1 MDWIFAGIFFFRRA
15 SFLLFFP
22 IIIFLQYKYGWSHD
36 IPILRRTGQISGHG
50 VTISFQ
56 LLISYRFRQTKL
68 QNQNTLQNI
77 GSDHMT
83 GRETF
88 KDPLVRV
95 RVSRVRF
102 PKICPVCGEEATE
115 TNQVICTPRKTQF
128 LSQGPSAPY
137 ERRRMGI
144 PLPEV
149 KTFHVYVCEDHAL
162 DDGGILRLRAASSF
176 YALLALCMLVFAI
189 MVIGNDIRLGRALTL
204 WTGLFF
210 MFVAAS
216 MILAIFAFRPFGLE
230 AAFRIIGFDY
240 DLRHVWLQLENPLY
254 RETLYNLNAMDAQ
267 LVSWIEKG

>member
-1 MDWIFAGIFFFRRA
+1 
-15 SFLLFFP
+15 
-22 IIIFLQYKYGWSHD
+22 
-36 IPILRRTGQISGHG
+36 
-50 VTISFQ
+50 
-56 LLISYRFRQTKL
+56 
-68 QNQNTLQNI
+68 
-77 GSDHMT
+77 MT

-176 YALLALCMLVFAI
+176 YALLALCMLIFAI